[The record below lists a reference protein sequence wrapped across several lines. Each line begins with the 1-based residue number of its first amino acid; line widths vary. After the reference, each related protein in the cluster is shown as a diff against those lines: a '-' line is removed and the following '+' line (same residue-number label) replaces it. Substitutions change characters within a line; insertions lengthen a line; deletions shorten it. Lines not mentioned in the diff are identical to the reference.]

1 MFICTRPQKLGIFFV
16 SALCFSL
23 VNLPIPGFHGSKEFL
38 VLCFLLSEVRYF
50 SQHKSLLKKT
60 LLWRLMIVMCL
71 ATVILLLFSPHYRSL
86 HGFFL
91 LLKYELLTKYFVIA
105 YSFIALQ
112 KEKDVHIIYRYSLI
126 GLSVLTFISLL
137 NYLMGHSEFVNAMTA
152 GRDSFTAMDKI
163 GQDLGERYSNQDR
176 FRVQG
181 MFLLAFDYG
190 YVCSIFFLFYLY
202 GLLCRFIPRNVGVYA
217 LLCCLFGVI
226 TCNCRTVLFCLLI
239 SFFVYY
245 YYSYGIKIIKYVI
258 VLLSGFLIVY
268 AFNSDLQ
275 KKTNEKV
282 VSIFVDEG
290 DVQGSSLAM
299 RAVQYAAVFTH
310 VEGHEIVG
318 RGKDYFNIDM
328 GWKDG
333 REFLEDPDLEGIE
346 GVLLNLI
353 LERGII
359 GVLFWA
365 FFYFGLFVYIQKNR
379 QFDEK
384 SASCGLACVV
394 YYLIYANMTGEMGCV
409 YPTMLILG
417 VIVKKQYL
425 SKLKF
430 LSKTS

>member
-1 MFICTRPQKLGIFFV
+1 ML
-16 SALCFSL
+16 
-23 VNLPIPGFHGSKEFL
+23 
-38 VLCFLLSEVRYF
+38 
-50 SQHKSLLKKT
+50 
-60 LLWRLMIVMCL
+60 VMCL

-105 YSFIALQ
+105 YSFIALR
-112 KEKDVHIIYRYSLI
+112 EETDLRVVYRYSFI
-126 GLSVLTFISLL
+126 GLSVLTFFAVL
-137 NYLMGHSEFVNAMTA
+137 NQLTGHSDFVNFMTS
-152 GRDSFTAMDKI
+152 GSDITTAMDTP
-163 GQDLGERYSNQDR
+163 GVEMGDRYADDKR
-176 FRVQG
+176 FRVSG

-190 YVCSIFFLFYLY
+190 YICSIFFLFFLY
-202 GLLCRFIPRNVGVYA
+202 GIIKNYIHRIPGYLA
-217 LLCCLFGVI
+217 LAFCVFGI
-226 TCNCRTVLFCLLI
+226 FTCNCRTVVFCLFI
-239 SFFVYY
+239 SIFVF
-245 YYSYGIKIIKYVI
+245 YYSAFGKKIIKYV
-258 VLLSGFLIVY
+258 VALLLVFVTIYVFS
-268 AFNSDLQ
+268 SDVS
-275 KKTNEKV
+275 KMVNEKV
-282 VSIFVDEG
+282 VSIFVENDNVG
-290 DVQGSSLAM
+290 GSTFAM

-379 QFDEK
+379 QFDDK

-417 VIVKKQYL
+417 VIIKNQYL
-425 SKLKF
+425 SKLKI
-430 LSKTS
+430 LSPKPVKNSYSTIHRG

>member
-1 MFICTRPQKLGIFFV
+1 
-16 SALCFSL
+16 
-23 VNLPIPGFHGSKEFL
+23 
-38 VLCFLLSEVRYF
+38 
-50 SQHKSLLKKT
+50 
-60 LLWRLMIVMCL
+60 
-71 ATVILLLFSPHYRSL
+71 
-86 HGFFL
+86 
-91 LLKYELLTKYFVIA
+91 
-105 YSFIALQ
+105 
-112 KEKDVHIIYRYSLI
+112 
-126 GLSVLTFISLL
+126 
-137 NYLMGHSEFVNAMTA
+137 
-152 GRDSFTAMDKI
+152 
-163 GQDLGERYSNQDR
+163 
-176 FRVQG
+176 
-181 MFLLAFDYG
+181 
-190 YVCSIFFLFYLY
+190 
-202 GLLCRFIPRNVGVYA
+202 
-217 LLCCLFGVI
+217 
-226 TCNCRTVLFCLLI
+226 
-239 SFFVYY
+239 
-245 YYSYGIKIIKYVI
+245 
-258 VLLSGFLIVY
+258 LSGFLIVY

-417 VIVKKQYL
+417 VIVKKQYV